1 MGLGERAK
9 PSNSC
14 LFGYD
19 HPHPPALWP
28 TLAMDALASA
38 ERASQWT
45 PAPTPST
52 AAHPDGLRATGTST
66 QKSEHDSRSAIRAA
80 TTLSVGPTS
89 WDAVRERQVFHQKVP
104 HFHRPDPVSDGS
116 QW

>member
-1 MGLGERAK
+1 
-9 PSNSC
+9 
-14 LFGYD
+14 
-19 HPHPPALWP
+19 
-28 TLAMDALASA
+28 MDALASS

-66 QKSEHDSRSAIRAA
+66 QKSEHGVLCAIRAA

-89 WDAVRERQVFHQKVP
+89 WDAVRERQVFHRQVLTEYVP
-104 HFHRPDPVSDGS
+104 HLYSCTVAVVVIEFRIPSATYRRHCCLYS
-116 QW
+116 

>member
-1 MGLGERAK
+1 
-9 PSNSC
+9 
-14 LFGYD
+14 
-19 HPHPPALWP
+19 
-28 TLAMDALASA
+28 MDALASS

-66 QKSEHDSRSAIRAA
+66 QKSEHGSARAIRAA

-89 WDAVRERQVFHQKVP
+89 WDAVRERQVFHRQVLTEYVTP
-104 HFHRPDPVSDGS
+104 L
-116 QW
+116 

>member
-1 MGLGERAK
+1 
-9 PSNSC
+9 
-14 LFGYD
+14 
-19 HPHPPALWP
+19 
-28 TLAMDALASA
+28 MDALASS

-66 QKSEHDSRSAIRAA
+66 QKSEHDTARAIRAA

-89 WDAVRERQVFHQKVP
+89 WDAVRERQVVQRAALGA
-104 HFHRPDPVSDGS
+104 HFHRHTVCVRYRSGVREKFLLEKK
-116 QW
+116 

>member
-1 MGLGERAK
+1 
-9 PSNSC
+9 
-14 LFGYD
+14 
-19 HPHPPALWP
+19 
-28 TLAMDALASA
+28 MDALASS

-66 QKSEHDSRSAIRAA
+66 QKSEHGVLCAIRAA

-89 WDAVRERQVFHQKVP
+89 WDAVRERQVLHQKVLQARLQLP
-104 HFHRPDPVSDGS
+104 PPPVLGGIDPRLSGGKMCNADGIV
-116 QW
+116 

>member
-1 MGLGERAK
+1 
-9 PSNSC
+9 
-14 LFGYD
+14 
-19 HPHPPALWP
+19 
-28 TLAMDALASA
+28 MDALASS

-66 QKSEHDSRSAIRAA
+66 QKSEHGSARAIRAA

-89 WDAVRERQVFHQKVP
+89 WDAVRERQVVQRQVLRISVTPLYWLLGTNVNFITLRITYYEVN
-104 HFHRPDPVSDGS
+104 R
-116 QW
+116 

>member
-1 MGLGERAK
+1 
-9 PSNSC
+9 
-14 LFGYD
+14 
-19 HPHPPALWP
+19 
-28 TLAMDALASA
+28 MDALASS

-66 QKSEHDSRSAIRAA
+66 QKSEHGSARAIRAA

-89 WDAVRERQVFHQKVP
+89 WDAVRERQVLHQQVLRYLSL
-104 HFHRPDPVSDGS
+104 HPV
-116 QW
+116 

>member
-1 MGLGERAK
+1 
-9 PSNSC
+9 
-14 LFGYD
+14 
-19 HPHPPALWP
+19 
-28 TLAMDALASA
+28 MDALASS

-66 QKSEHDSRSAIRAA
+66 QKSEHGSARAIRAA

-89 WDAVRERQVFHQKVP
+89 WDAVRERQVLPRKVV
-104 HFHRPDPVSDGS
+104 HFPPFKPPVGISRVVRLDRS
-116 QW
+116 TCPTLCL